1 LLLAIHFSPSLS
13 SLTLDPLRTEGRSIH
28 IGSIHIGSKPRND
41 EDCCTQI
48 GEETDRMEASPAFI
62 FVDPAEAAGI
72 TGGLGVLGMCSSS
85 VASLMS
91 EKKVTAASH

>member
-13 SLTLDPLRTEGRSIH
+13 SLTLDPLRTEGR
-28 IGSIHIGSKPRND
+28 SIHIGSKPRND